1 MIHVLFTCFDSEI
14 PDERREYYLR
24 KMPESIRNKINRYVR
39 WQDRQAGLFG
49 KLLLLKG
56 LTEYGGYPPGCLNS
70 LSYNDFGRPFID
82 SDIDFN
88 ISHSGD
94 YVVCAVGTRR
104 RRVPTDERVGIDIEK
119 IRPAVLS
126 DFKKYMTSDGE
137 RTRRRRVPTDER
149 VGIDIEKIR
158 PIVLSDFKNYMTS
171 QEWESIEASDRQYDR
186 FYEHWT
192 MKESVIKAEG
202 RGLSIPLTDIRLYR
216 GKAAVYDTVWFLR
229 ELMLDVRYKC
239 YLAANSEQPE
249 FEIREVRL

>member
-24 KMPESIRNKINRYVR
+24 KMPESIRDKINRYVR

-56 LTEYGGYPPGCLNS
+56 LTEYGGYFPDCLNS

-104 RRVPTDERVGIDIEK
+104 QRVFNDMERTDWEMSDDGERHI
-119 IRPAVLS
+119 PA
-126 DFKKYMTSDGE
+126 DRE

-171 QEWESIEASDRQYDR
+171 REWEDIAASDRQYDR

-202 RGLSIPLTDIRLYR
+202 RGLSIPLTDIRLHR

>member
-24 KMPESIRNKINRYVR
+24 KMPESIRDKINRYVR

-56 LTEYGGYPPGCLNS
+56 LTEYGGYSPDCLNS

-94 YVVCAVGTRR
+94 YVVCAVADR
-104 RRVPTDERVGIDIEK
+104 EK
-119 IRPAVLS
+119 
-126 DFKKYMTSDGE
+126 
-137 RTRRRRVPTDER
+137 

-158 PIVLSDFKNYMTS
+158 PIVLSDFKNYMTYR
-171 QEWESIEASDRQYDR
+171 EWEDIAASDRQYDR

-202 RGLSIPLTDIRLYR
+202 RGLSIPLTDIRLHQR
-216 GKAAVYDTVWFLR
+216 KAAVYDTVWFLK
-229 ELMLDVRYKC
+229 ELMLDIRYKC

-249 FEIREVRL
+249 FEIMEVRL

>member
-56 LTEYGGYPPGCLNS
+56 LTEYGGYSPDCLNS

-94 YVVCAVGTRR
+94 YVVCAVADR
-104 RRVPTDERVGIDIEK
+104 EK
-119 IRPAVLS
+119 
-126 DFKKYMTSDGE
+126 
-137 RTRRRRVPTDER
+137 

-158 PIVLSDFKNYMTS
+158 PIVLSDFKNYMTYR
-171 QEWESIEASDRQYDR
+171 EWEDIAASDRQYEM

-202 RGLSIPLTDIRLYR
+202 RGLSIPLTDIRLYQ
-216 GKAAVYDTVWFLR
+216 GKAAVYDTVWFLK
-229 ELMLDVRYKC
+229 ELMLDIRYKC

>member
-14 PDERREYYLR
+14 PDEQREYYLR
-24 KMPESIRNKINRYVR
+24 KMPDSIRDKINRYVR
-39 WQDRQAGLFG
+39 WQDRQDGLFG

-56 LTEYGGYPPGCLNS
+56 LAEYGGYSSDCLKS

-94 YVVCAVGTRR
+94 YVVCAVADR
-104 RRVPTDERVGIDIEK
+104 EK
-119 IRPAVLS
+119 
-126 DFKKYMTSDGE
+126 
-137 RTRRRRVPTDER
+137 

-158 PIVLSDFKNYMTS
+158 PIVLSDFKNYMTYR
-171 QEWESIEASDRQYDR
+171 EWEDIAASDRQYDR

-202 RGLSIPLTDIRLYR
+202 RGLSIPLTDIRLYQ
-216 GKAAVYDTVWFLR
+216 GKAAVYDTVWFLK
-229 ELMLDVRYKC
+229 ELMLDIRYKC

-249 FEIREVRL
+249 FKIREVRL

>member
-119 IRPAVLS
+119 IRP
-126 DFKKYMTSDGE
+126 
-137 RTRRRRVPTDER
+137 
-149 VGIDIEKIR
+149 
-158 PIVLSDFKNYMTS
+158 IVLSDFKNYMTS

>member
-1 MIHVLFTCFDSEI
+1 MIHVLFTCSDSEI

-24 KMPESIRNKINRYVR
+24 KMPDSIRDKINRYVR

-56 LTEYGGYPPGCLNS
+56 LTEYGGYSPDCLNS

-94 YVVCAVGTRR
+94 YVVCAVADR
-104 RRVPTDERVGIDIEK
+104 EK
-119 IRPAVLS
+119 
-126 DFKKYMTSDGE
+126 
-137 RTRRRRVPTDER
+137 

-158 PIVLSDFKNYMTS
+158 PIVLSDFKNYMTYR
-171 QEWESIEASDRQYDR
+171 EWEDIAASDRQYDR

-202 RGLSIPLTDIRLYR
+202 RGLSIPLTDIRLYQK
-216 GKAAVYDTVWFLR
+216 KAAVYDTVWFLK
-229 ELMLDVRYKC
+229 ELMLDIRYKC

>member
-1 MIHVLFTCFDSEI
+1 MIHVLFTCSDSEI

-56 LTEYGGYPPGCLNS
+56 LTEYGGYSPDCLNS

-94 YVVCAVGTRR
+94 YVVCAVADR
-104 RRVPTDERVGIDIEK
+104 EK
-119 IRPAVLS
+119 
-126 DFKKYMTSDGE
+126 
-137 RTRRRRVPTDER
+137 

-158 PIVLSDFKNYMTS
+158 PIVLSDFKNYMTYR
-171 QEWESIEASDRQYDR
+171 EWEDIAASDRQYDR

-202 RGLSIPLTDIRLYR
+202 RGLSIPLTDIRLHQK
-216 GKAAVYDTVWFLR
+216 KAAVYDTVWFLK
-229 ELMLDVRYKC
+229 ELMLDIRYKC

>member
-56 LTEYGGYPPGCLNS
+56 LAEYGGYSPDCLNS

-94 YVVCAVGTRR
+94 YVVCAVADR
-104 RRVPTDERVGIDIEK
+104 EK
-119 IRPAVLS
+119 
-126 DFKKYMTSDGE
+126 
-137 RTRRRRVPTDER
+137 

-158 PIVLSDFKNYMTS
+158 PIVLSDFKNYMTYR
-171 QEWESIEASDRQYDR
+171 EWEDIAASDRQYEM

-202 RGLSIPLTDIRLYR
+202 RGLSIPLTDIRLYQ
-216 GKAAVYDTVWFLR
+216 GKAAVYDTVWFLK
-229 ELMLDVRYKC
+229 ELMLDIRYKC

>member
-1 MIHVLFTCFDSEI
+1 MIHVLFTCSDSEI

-56 LTEYGGYPPGCLNS
+56 LTEYGGYSPDCLNS

-94 YVVCAVGTRR
+94 YVVCAVADR
-104 RRVPTDERVGIDIEK
+104 EK
-119 IRPAVLS
+119 
-126 DFKKYMTSDGE
+126 
-137 RTRRRRVPTDER
+137 

-158 PIVLSDFKNYMTS
+158 PIVLSDFKNYMTYR
-171 QEWESIEASDRQYDR
+171 EWEDIAASDRQYDR

-202 RGLSIPLTDIRLYR
+202 RGLSIPLTDIRLHQR
-216 GKAAVYDTVWFLR
+216 KAAVYDTVWFLK
-229 ELMLDVRYKC
+229 ELMLDIRYKC

>member
-39 WQDRQAGLFG
+39 WQDRQTGLFG

-56 LTEYGGYPPGCLNS
+56 LTEYGGYSPDCLNS

-94 YVVCAVGTRR
+94 YVVCAVADR
-104 RRVPTDERVGIDIEK
+104 EK
-119 IRPAVLS
+119 
-126 DFKKYMTSDGE
+126 
-137 RTRRRRVPTDER
+137 

-171 QEWESIEASDRQYDR
+171 LEWEDIAASDRQYEM

-202 RGLSIPLTDIRLYR
+202 RRLSIPLTDIRLHQR
-216 GKAAVYDTVWFLR
+216 KAAVYDTVWFLK
-229 ELMLDVRYKC
+229 ELMLDIRYKC